1 MIFFRHISVKQVIIS
16 IMWKKLY
23 NTETSYRI
31 HNKPFFF
38 MVFEPFSLNIEK
50 RMPVLYLHSNN
61 LSQQGFVDFID
72 KLIR

>member
-1 MIFFRHISVKQVIIS
+1 
-16 IMWKKLY
+16 
-23 NTETSYRI
+23 
-31 HNKPFFF
+31 